1 MKFQHTLIGVIQ
13 IINHKDDIPFTD
25 TDISYAQELATS
37 LSIAIHNI
45 YRLQVT
51 TKIIR
56 QRSRYN
62 YLLDKNLLDEKTLE
76 RHQTILMWPE

>member
-1 MKFQHTLIGVIQ
+1 MKFQRTLIGVIQ
-13 IINHKDDIPFTD
+13 IINKQNSTPFDD
-25 TDISYAQELATS
+25 TDITYALELGTS

-62 YLLDKNLLDEKTLE
+62 YLLDRK
-76 RHQTILMWPE
+76 PSG